1 MTLKNMRSITKALPL
16 LLAFYLGLPTIGNTQ
31 GIVWNPDQKCM
42 MDQAGNC
49 IQNTI
54 LTAVPFLRINPDA
67 RSGGMGDAGLA
78 TSADPNAMHFNESKL
93 VFAEKDLSVSAT
105 YTPWLRNL
113 GIQDIYIAYL
123 TGYAKIDDLQAV
135 GFGLRYFSLG
145 DIPFT
150 DENGDPLGTGRPN
163 EFELEFA
170 YARKLSEK
178 LSASLAAK
186 YVYSNLAADFVVNG
200 NEIKAGQAFAADL
213 GVTYKTPWNFG
224 GRKNDLT
231 IGAAITNLGSKIGY
245 TDSNEPQDREFLP
258 GNIGIGAALDMPL
271 DEYNTFTIAVDINK
285 FLVPTPNPQEDN
297 DENQNGVPDFRE
309 RSFFEGTFGSLG
321 DAPGGFSEE
330 LQELMYSVGIE
341 YWYDKQ
347 FAVRA
352 GYFSEHQLKGNRKYL
367 TLGIGL
373 KYNVFGINMSYLV
386 PTSNLQSPLA
396 NTLRFSL
403 IFDFEA
409 FNYEDEGI
417 E

>member
-1 MTLKNMRSITKALPL
+1 MKNMR
-16 LLAFYLGLPTIGNTQ
+16 LAFNTLIISALAILGSNTSVHAQ
-31 GIVWNPDQKCM
+31 VWDPGQKCLV
-42 MDQAGNC
+42 DQAGNC
-49 IQNTI
+49 ISNTL

-78 TSADPNAMHFNESKL
+78 TSADPNAMHYNESKL
-93 VFAEKDLSVSAT
+93 VFAEQDIAISAT

-123 TGYAKIDDLQAV
+123 TGYYKVDDRQAV

-163 EFELEFA
+163 EFELEA
-170 YARKLSEK
+170 GYARKLSSK
-178 LSASLAAK
+178 MSASLAAK

-200 NEIKAGQAFAADL
+200 NEIKAGNAFAADI
-213 GVTYKTPWNFG
+213 GITYKTPWNFG
-224 GRKNDLT
+224 GRKNNLT

-245 TDSNEPQDREFLP
+245 TDSTEPQDREFLP
-258 GNIGIGAALDMPL
+258 GNLGVGAALDMPL
-271 DEYNTFTIAVDINK
+271 DEYNTFTFTFDLNK
-285 FLVPTPNPQEDN
+285 LLVPTPSNEDS
-297 DENQNGVPDFRE
+297 DGNGVADFRE
-309 RSFFEGTFGSLG
+309 RSFFDGTFGSLA
-321 DAPGGFSEE
+321 DAPGGFTEE
-330 LQELMYSVGIE
+330 LQELMYSVGLE

-352 GYFSEHQLKGNRKYL
+352 GYFSEHRLKGNRKYL

-409 FNYEDEGI
+409 FNYSEETT

>member
-1 MTLKNMRSITKALPL
+1 MR
-16 LLAFYLGLPTIGNTQ
+16 LAFNTLIISALAILGSNTSVHAQ
-31 GIVWNPDQKCM
+31 VWDPGQKCLV
-42 MDQAGNC
+42 DQAGNC
-49 IQNTI
+49 ISNTL

-78 TSADPNAMHFNESKL
+78 TSADPNAMHYNESKL
-93 VFAEKDLSVSAT
+93 VFAEQDIAISAT

-123 TGYAKIDDLQAV
+123 TGYYKVDDRQAV

-163 EFELEFA
+163 EFELEA
-170 YARKLSEK
+170 GYARKLSSK
-178 LSASLAAK
+178 MSASLAAK

-200 NEIKAGQAFAADL
+200 NEIKAGNAFAADI
-213 GVTYKTPWNFG
+213 GITYKTPWNFG
-224 GRKNDLT
+224 GRKNNLT

-245 TDSNEPQDREFLP
+245 TDSTEPQDREFLP
-258 GNIGIGAALDMPL
+258 GNLGVGAALDMPL
-271 DEYNTFTIAVDINK
+271 DEYNTFTFTFDLNK
-285 FLVPTPNPQEDN
+285 LLVPTPSNEDS
-297 DENQNGVPDFRE
+297 DGNGVADFRE
-309 RSFFEGTFGSLG
+309 RSFFDGTFGSLA
-321 DAPGGFSEE
+321 DAPGGFTEE
-330 LQELMYSVGIE
+330 LQELMYSVGLE

-352 GYFSEHQLKGNRKYL
+352 GYFSEHRLKGNRKYL

-409 FNYEDEGI
+409 FNYSEETT

>member
-1 MTLKNMRSITKALPL
+1 MTLKNMR
-16 LLAFYLGLPTIGNTQ
+16 LAFNTLIISALAILGSNTSVHAQ
-31 GIVWNPDQKCM
+31 VWDPGQKCLV
-42 MDQAGNC
+42 DQAGNC
-49 IQNTI
+49 ISNTL

-78 TSADPNAMHFNESKL
+78 TSADPNAMHYNESKL
-93 VFAEKDLSVSAT
+93 VFAEQDIAISAT

-123 TGYAKIDDLQAV
+123 TGYYKVDDRQAV

-163 EFELEFA
+163 EFELEA
-170 YARKLSEK
+170 GYARKLSSK
-178 LSASLAAK
+178 MSASLAAK

-200 NEIKAGQAFAADL
+200 NEIKAGNAFAADI
-213 GVTYKTPWNFG
+213 GITYKTPWNFG
-224 GRKNDLT
+224 GRKNNLT

-245 TDSNEPQDREFLP
+245 TDSTEPQDREFLP
-258 GNIGIGAALDMPL
+258 GNLGVGAALDMPL
-271 DEYNTFTIAVDINK
+271 DEYNTFTFTFDLNK
-285 FLVPTPNPQEDN
+285 LLVPTPSNEDS
-297 DENQNGVPDFRE
+297 DGNGVADFRE
-309 RSFFEGTFGSLG
+309 RSFFDGTFGSLA
-321 DAPGGFSEE
+321 DAPGGFTEE
-330 LQELMYSVGIE
+330 LQELMYSVGLE

-352 GYFSEHQLKGNRKYL
+352 GYFSEHRLKGNRKYL

-409 FNYEDEGI
+409 FNYSEETT

>member
-1 MTLKNMRSITKALPL
+1 MVD
-16 LLAFYLGLPTIGNTQ
+16 PTGQ
-31 GIVWNPDQKCM
+31 CV
-42 MDQAGNC
+42 
-49 IQNTI
+49 QNAI

-78 TSADPNAMHFNESKL
+78 TSPDPNAMHYNESKL
-93 VFAEKDLSVSAT
+93 VFADEDVSIAAT

-123 TGYAKIDDLQAV
+123 TGYAKVDDLQAV

-150 DENGDPLGTGRPN
+150 DENGQPLGEGRPN
-163 EFELEFA
+163 EFEVEA
-170 YARKLSEK
+170 GYARKLSSK

-186 YVYSNLAADFVVNG
+186 YIYSNLAADFVVNG
-200 NEIKAGQAFAADL
+200 NEIKAGQAFAADI
-213 GVTYKTPWNFG
+213 GITYKTPWRFS
-224 GRKNDLT
+224 GRENQLT

-245 TDSNEPQDREFLP
+245 TDSTEPQDREFLP
-258 GNIGIGAALDMPL
+258 GNIGVGAALDMDL
-271 DEYNTFTIAVDINK
+271 DEYNSFTVTFDINK
-285 FLVPTPNPQEDN
+285 FLVPSPNPNVETYDEDG
-297 DENQNGVPDFRE
+297 NGVPDFRE
-309 RSFFEGTFGSLG
+309 RSFFEGTFGSLA
-321 DAPGGFSEE
+321 DAEGGFNEE
-330 LQELMYSVGIE
+330 LQELMYSFGVE

-347 FAVRA
+347 FAVRM
-352 GYFSEHQLKGNRKYL
+352 GYFSEHRFKGNRKYL
-367 TLGIGL
+367 TMGIGL

-409 FNYEDEGI
+409 FNYSEEEDQ
-417 E
+417 

>member
-1 MTLKNMRSITKALPL
+1 MTLRKMKINIKLAIAVMALFSTL
-16 LLAFYLGLPTIGNTQ
+16 SNTLEAQ
-31 GIVWNPDQKCM
+31 IWNENKKCII
-42 MDQAGNC
+42 DASGNC
-49 IQNTI
+49 IPNTI

-78 TSADPNAMHFNESKL
+78 TSVDPNAMHFNESKL
-93 VFAEKDLSVSAT
+93 VFAEDDLSISAT

-123 TGYAKIDDLQAV
+123 TGYKKIDDMQAV

-163 EFELEFA
+163 EFEIEA
-170 YARKLSEK
+170 GYARKLSPK
-178 LSASLAAK
+178 LAASLAAK
-186 YVYSNLAADFVVNG
+186 YIYSNLAADFVVNG
-200 NEIKAGQAFAADL
+200 NEIKAGNAFAADL

-224 GRKNDLT
+224 GRKNILT
-231 IGAAITNLGSKIGY
+231 IGGAVTNLGSKIGY
-245 TDSNEPQDREFLP
+245 TDSNEASDREFLP
-258 GNIGIGAALDMPL
+258 GNLGIGAAIDMPL
-271 DEYNTFTIAVDINK
+271 DEYNTLTIAFDLNK
-285 FLVPTPNPQEDN
+285 FLVPTPSTD
-297 DENQNGVPDFRE
+297 DDDGNGIPDFRE
-309 RSFFEGTFGSLG
+309 RSFFAGTFGSLA
-321 DAPGGFSEE
+321 DAPGGFTEE
-330 LQELMYSVGIE
+330 IQELMYSIGVE

-373 KYNVFGINMSYLV
+373 KYSVFGINMSYLV
-386 PTSNLQSPLA
+386 PTNNQQSPLA

-403 IFDFEA
+403 IFDFAA
-409 FNYEDEGI
+409 FNYTEDEGG